1 MKAYSL
7 RGLKG
12 SFKSSHHL
20 VMYFFIQSI
29 VYNVVPTNVD
39 RTKIEYFPGL
49 ERPWSGLS
57 VLLSQS
63 TLLFANDMN

>member
-49 ERPWSGLS
+49 ERAWSGLS

>member
-49 ERPWSGLS
+49 ERPWSGLL